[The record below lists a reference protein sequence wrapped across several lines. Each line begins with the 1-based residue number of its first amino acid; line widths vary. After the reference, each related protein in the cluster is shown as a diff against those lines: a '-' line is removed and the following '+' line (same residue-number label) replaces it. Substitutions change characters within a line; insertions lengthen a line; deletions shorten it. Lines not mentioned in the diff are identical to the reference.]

1 MREERG
7 GWIAIAS
14 SKRVRTHSLN
24 TIREFKALSFE
35 NFERG
40 ENEGG
45 LPSPVIREFKT
56 LNSEIIINNKAL
68 SFKRVEWGEK
78 GGGLPSLT
86 IRKLKIMN

>member
-1 MREERG
+1 
-7 GWIAIAS
+7 
-14 SKRVRTHSLN
+14 
-24 TIREFKALSFE
+24 
-35 NFERG
+35 
-40 ENEGG
+40 